1 MEKRLLLV
9 EDETAI
15 ARLLQDNLTYEG
27 YRVELAKDGPEALR
41 KVDEFL
47 PDLVLLDLMLPRQS
61 GFEVC
66 ETVSARVD
74 PSGIP

>member
-1 MEKRLLLV
+1 MEKQLLLV

-47 PDLVLLDLMLPRQS
+47 PDELAAKQLTRDGAADRAA
-61 GFEVC
+61 E
-66 ETVSARVD
+66 
-74 PSGIP
+74 